1 MRAGYA
7 GGNSVNADGKACY
20 NDYAQLGHTEAMP
33 FVLQTC
39 RAGWRVT
46 WGQVV
51 GLSIPLS
58 DISANQTLRLTL
70 LLHGPS

>member
-46 WGQVV
+46 WV
-51 GLSIPLS
+51 
-58 DISANQTLRLTL
+58 RLL
-70 LLHGPS
+70 AFLYP